1 MFFTYQF
8 KKIFNSVVCSYIFAF
23 SIHLYDVV
31 FFLKYLSSIIVKLI
45 GTQLM
50 RYQDTQFTIRID
62 SRVRTRFFSLYIII
76 IIFYFIILFKLSQ
89 FTNRNFDDLALLA
102 PHHICGVSIC
112 IHEKKDKYL
121 DICM

>member
-1 MFFTYQF
+1 VFFTYQF

-23 SIHLYDVV
+23 SIHLY

-62 SRVRTRFFSLYIII
+62 SRVRRHVSFLHILLLLF
-76 IIFYFIILFKLSQ
+76 FYFIILFKLSQ

-112 IHEKKDKYL
+112 IHEKRDKYL